1 MKIAETHRDFG
12 NGMNGRLT
20 IYDDTGAV
28 VDVIFTKVQRARRFC
43 EDNPD
48 SPEGKR
54 FAAAMAPAAAAK
66 AVPVPP
72 ALTGGNPE
80 NTALIC
86 AQRKLVK
93 LYEAAQGADPV
104 QAVEAI
110 RTTRGHKYLNTC
122 DDYKKALLLHLAS
135 GG

>member
-12 NGMNGRLT
+12 KGMNGRLT
-20 IYDDTGAV
+20 IRDDMGTV
-28 VDVIFTKVQRARRFC
+28 VDVIFTKAQRARRYC

-48 SPEGKR
+48 TPEGKR
-54 FAAAMAPAAAAK
+54 FAAAIAPAAAAK
-66 AVPVPP
+66 PVPAPP

-80 NTALIC
+80 NSALIC
-86 AQRKLVK
+86 AQRKLLR
-93 LYEAAQGADPV
+93 LYEAAQCAEPV

-135 GG
+135 GC